1 MDELGITLTAAQPQA
16 GRPVFRLVEAIYENE
31 SESQGMHHIFV
42 EVLDEQGQRIV
53 GQPVKL
59 AWADG
64 QATMITED
72 KPYPEYA
79 ANTPMYGMI
88 GEGEYS
94 VFVDGAPSDRI
105 DGLGLPGKRH
115 VNYLLTFQR
124 KNQ

>member
-1 MDELGITLTAAQPQA
+1 
-16 GRPVFRLVEAIYENE
+16 EAK
-31 SESQGMHHIFV
+31 MV
-42 EVLDEQGQRIV
+42 
-53 GQPVKL
+53 
-59 AWADG
+59 
-64 QATMITED
+64 TED

-79 ANTPMYGMI
+79 ANAPMYGMI

-94 VFVDGAPSDRI
+94 VFVDGTPSDRI